1 MASGSPT
8 CDNRAMDSRTPDELE
23 ATLAGI
29 GAPVTL
35 VFFTQTFGCDSCVP
49 ARQIVDRIASFS
61 DQITVEEYN
70 LVLDKDQVET
80 YGVQRVPAIA
90 VVGQTDVGI
99 RFYGVPEGHELVSLV
114 EAITLV
120 AAGDSGLSDESRALI
135 ASVDQ
140 RIDIQVFATPT

>member
-1 MASGSPT
+1 MLKRCVAALGLLALSTVANGQYGQWAFGNS
-8 CDNRAMDSRTPDELE
+8 E
-23 ATLAGI
+23 AEI
-29 GAPVTL
+29 
-35 VFFTQTFGCDSCVP
+35 
-49 ARQIVDRIASFS
+49 S

-90 VVGQTDVGI
+90 VVGQADVGI
-99 RFYGVPEGHELVSLV
+99 RFYGMPEGHELVSLV

-140 RIDIQVFATPT
+140 PIDIQVFATPT